1 MSTLWRCDGVYV
13 NQVFGTP
20 QPEEVCNFFLIGDVH
35 CDEDYMVLTMLVLA
49 LVMLMLMFTR
59 LLVHHNQ
66 RSSFSEFFFVNVYGG
81 PSILL
86 LFVLALA
93 IVMMMF

>member
-1 MSTLWRCDGVYV
+1 M
-13 NQVFGTP
+13 Q
-20 QPEEVCNFFLIGDVH
+20 FLLDDDVH

-49 LVMLMLMFTR
+49 LLMLMLMFTR
-59 LLVHHNQ
+59 LLAHHNQ

-93 IVMMMF
+93 IVMLMF